1 MINAWNTETLWADK
15 KWTPMLYLYL
25 WFALFVL
32 VLEKFR
38 RVRII
43 VCTVYRRHL
52 VEVDDYFLSMKWLR
66 MILGKRV
73 QCWYFLLTLT
83 WPIVSNL
90 FSFCRQ
96 TARCTYTLF
105 RVAKGPPNYICLNPA
120 RVNKFAVLQIGFRR
134 AKRSPKITLTR
145 RRMTEG
151 LKYHQA
157 KKNLFPG

>member
-1 MINAWNTETLWADK
+1 MEYWNVMGGQEMNADVVLILMI
-15 KWTPMLYLYL
+15 
-25 WFALFVL
+25 
-32 VLEKFR
+32 
-38 RVRII
+38 RII
-43 VCTVYRRHL
+43 RFSTREIPTCYNHSICTVYRRHL
-52 VEVDDYFLSMKWLR
+52 VEVDDYFLSMKWIR
-66 MILGKRV
+66 MILWKHV

-96 TARCTYTLF
+96 TARCAYPF

-151 LKYHQA
+151 LKYHQV
-157 KKNLFPG
+157 KNNLFPG